1 MEPDIW
7 YNENILQV
15 LVIRLANKTVRSVLV
30 SGNLFLVGC
39 TTVCIVCLIIV
50 VINGERSRG
59 GTATTET
66 KEGDEAGSTQRGVE
80 MV

>member
-7 YNENILQV
+7 YNENIFQV
-15 LVIRLANKTVRSVLV
+15 LVIRFADKTVRFVLA
-30 SGNLFLVGC
+30 SSNLFLVGC

-59 GTATTET
+59 GTTTTET
-66 KEGDEAGSTQRGVE
+66 KEGDEAGNTQRVVE

>member
-7 YNENILQV
+7 YNQNILQV
-15 LVIRLANKTVRSVLV
+15 LVIRFANKTVQSILA

-50 VINGERSRG
+50 VTNGERSRRD
-59 GTATTET
+59 TTTRET